1 MGTRSGA
8 LLSLNSYTPK
18 LVPIIYYRN
27 KTPVQILF
35 LKSDMFNE
43 KMTLK
48 LACLGLRNC
57 RLHCD

>member
-43 KMTLK
+43 KMT
-48 LACLGLRNC
+48 
-57 RLHCD
+57 